1 MRLYIF
7 EDNPDQAEFM
17 VTELKERKPECDI
30 VVFPSLKNYQE
41 RKEKEIINYDGPK
54 SYLVDKS
61 LRRGGK
67 DRDGFVAIEDIR
79 TIDHEYSPVIAYSA
93 TANYR
98 DEAIR
103 VGADRFCE
111 KNPKEEE
118 YKALHD
124 YIIDII
130 VSIWKRNSEN
140 KKKVVTSTFEAL
152 VSGFNKSKEI
162 VSLRIQNPKNIEEF
176 VYKNVHAKRLGGIK
190 GLKLNQ
196 VFRVIKIVGQDGRDV
211 RLKFENTGKIKKES
225 ELFSKFDENIGNSFD
240 EVYKKYNEER
250 NKRKN

>member
-7 EDNPDQAEFM
+7 EDNPDQAQFM
-17 VTELKERKPECDI
+17 VAELKERKPEYDI
-30 VVFPSLKNYQE
+30 VVFPSLNNYHK
-41 RKEKEIINYDGPK
+41 RKEKEIINYEGEK

-61 LRRGGK
+61 LRKGGK
-67 DRDGFVAIEDIR
+67 DRDGLVAIEDIR

-98 DEAIR
+98 EEAIR
-103 VGADRFCE
+103 AGADRFCE
-111 KNPKEEE
+111 KTPKEEE
-118 YKALHD
+118 YKAMHD

-130 VSIWKRNSEN
+130 VSISKRNSEN
-140 KKKVVTSTFEAL
+140 KKRIVKTTFEAI
-152 VSGFNKSKEI
+152 VSGFNKDKET
-162 VSLRIQNPKNIEEF
+162 VSLRIQNPKKSEDF
-176 VYKNVHAKRLGGIK
+176 VYKDVHAKRLGGIEGIK
-190 GLKLNQ
+190 VNQ
-196 VFRVIKIVGQDGRDV
+196 VFRVVKIVSQDGRDI
-211 RLKFENTGKIKKES
+211 RLKFENTGETKKES